1 MKFENPK
8 LIYDDKNQKNELSG
22 RGKGCM
28 DGSMKTRSWLG
39 EMVFILAGELVTQAY
54 LFMEIH

>member
-1 MKFENPK
+1 
-8 LIYDDKNQKNELSG
+8 
-22 RGKGCM
+22 M

-54 LFMEIH
+54 LFMEIHLIVHLRWELAAPY